1 MIWGYDKDIIGIYI
15 YTYIHTY
22 MHGYIPSA
30 KLTFCYATSPCS
42 WENPL
47 FRLGHFPVRKL

>member
-15 YTYIHTY
+15 YIHTY